1 MLLDMFLSW
10 ILQKLTPLLALFASR
25 LLLEALQMYKDLLFE
40 ILSACGL
47 SGWKMF
53 VIQGNEQINDVNYAD
68 IISSESEATEP
79 NQKLC

>member
-1 MLLDMFLSW
+1 
-10 ILQKLTPLLALFASR
+10 
-25 LLLEALQMYKDLLFE
+25 MYKDLLFE
-40 ILSACGL
+40 ILSGCGL

-53 VIQGNEQINDVNYAD
+53 VIQGNEQTNDVNYAD